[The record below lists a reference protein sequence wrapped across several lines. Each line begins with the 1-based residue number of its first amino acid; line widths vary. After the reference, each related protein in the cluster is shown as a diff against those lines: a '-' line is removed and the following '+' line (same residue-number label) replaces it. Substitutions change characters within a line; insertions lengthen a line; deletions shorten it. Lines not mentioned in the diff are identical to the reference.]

1 MQNEKTKLHKK
12 LDAYHVKTETKKLT
26 KYIDNIRNTVKF
38 HYDVPVS
45 MFKELRE
52 RKWAVEAAARQMKEP
67 CVTNNDYTE
76 NTTDAAVYAKLQR
89 RKNRR

>member
-12 LDAYHVKTETKKLT
+12 LDAHHVKTETKKLT
-26 KYIDNIRNTVKF
+26 KYIDNLLNTVKF

-45 MFKELRE
+45 MFKKLRK
-52 RKWAVEAAARQMKEP
+52 RKWAVEAAARQMKEQ
-67 CVTNNDYTE
+67 CVTNDDYTE
-76 NTTDAAVYAKLQR
+76 NATDVAVYTRLQK